1 MYENSTFVLYKCC
14 QCCFYREVS
23 NLGGVEALIHCL
35 GDFREEVVANAACGL
50 TNMAQEESLRS
61 DALAKGVVH
70 ALIEPLKSQ

>member
-1 MYENSTFVLYKCC
+1 MYENSTFVLYK
-14 QCCFYREVS
+14 CCFYREVS